1 MISRFMPPDIANAAP
16 HVQHHYLKVLEMGYG
31 EKWAA
36 MVALQQ
42 PPGTSGT
49 DRAFQQGRLD
59 GNWMDEMPVHMAKR
73 MVREAKAAGIDITGK
88 QYMSG
93 LSDKRGHCDPEAWV
107 SDLSDVRRV
116 AKKRNLQVRGIINV
130 DAVETPPKQVDLNPK
145 IAKEL
150 AKKEIAKNPSLS
162 MKEAISKVKEKH
174 TPRWKKKVS
183 R

>member
-1 MISRFMPPDIANAAP
+1 MIADFMPFDIANAAP
-16 HVQHHYLKVLEMGYG
+16 HVQQHYLKMIADGQSPRFAEMCS
-31 EKWAA
+31 
-36 MVALQQ
+36 LQQ

-59 GNWMDEMPVHMAKR
+59 GNWIDDMPIHMAKR
-73 MVREAKAAGIDITGK
+73 VVREAKAAGIDITGK

-130 DAVETPPKQVDLNPK
+130 DAHDTPPVTVDLNPK

-162 MKEAISKVKEKH
+162 MKDAISKVKEKH
-174 TPRWKKKVS
+174 VPQWKRPKT
-183 R
+183 

>member
-1 MISRFMPPDIANAAP
+1 MIAEFMPPDIANAHPA
-16 HVQHHYLKVLEMGYG
+16 VQQHYLKMVADGQNPRFAEMC
-31 EKWAA
+31 
-36 MVALQQ
+36 ALQQ
-42 PPGTSGT
+42 PPGTTGT

-59 GNWMDEMPVHMAKR
+59 GNWLDDMPIHMAKR
-73 MVREAKAAGIDITGK
+73 MTREAKAAGIDITGK

-130 DAVETPPKQVDLNPK
+130 DAHDTPPVNVDLNPK

-162 MKEAISKVKEKH
+162 MKDAISKVKEKH
-174 TPRWKKKVS
+174 VPRWKRKAT
-183 R
+183 

>member
-1 MISRFMPPDIANAAP
+1 MITEAMPFDIANAAP
-16 HVQHHYLKVLEMGYG
+16 HVQHHYLKMVADGQNPRFAEMC
-31 EKWAA
+31 
-36 MVALQQ
+36 ALQQ

-59 GNWMDEMPVHMAKR
+59 GNWIDDMPIHMAKR
-73 MVREAKAAGIDITGK
+73 VVREAKAAGIDITGK

-130 DAVETPPKQVDLNPK
+130 DAHDTPPVTVDLNPK

-162 MKEAISKVKEKH
+162 MKDAISKVKEKH
-174 TPRWKKKVS
+174 VPQWKRPKT
-183 R
+183 